1 MDIATEIRVMLAKE
15 NKNMSWLARKLNTS
29 PQNLRNKMNRNNFRV
44 SEVIEIAEI
53 LNHEL
58 KIEFIK
64 K

>member
-15 NKNMSWLARKLNTS
+15 NKNMSWLASKLNTS
-29 PQNLRNKMNRNNFRV
+29 PQNLRNKMKRNNFRV
-44 SEVIEIAEI
+44 NEMIEIAEL
-53 LNHEL
+53 LNYDL

>member
-15 NKNMSWLARKLNTS
+15 NKNMSWLASKLNTS

>member
-15 NKNMSWLARKLNTS
+15 NKNMSWLASKLNTS
-29 PQNLRNKMNRNNFRV
+29 PQNLRNKMKRNNFRV
-44 SEVIEIAEI
+44 NEMIEISEL
-53 LNHEL
+53 LNYDL

>member
-15 NKNMSWLARKLNTS
+15 NKNMSWLASKLNTS
-29 PQNLRNKMNRNNFRV
+29 PQILRNKMKRNNFRV
-44 SEVIEIAEI
+44 NEMIEIAEL
-53 LNHEL
+53 LNYDL